1 MPGTAPTQTW
11 HLQAVTPFPREP
23 GSLLRPPL
31 AKAETGL
38 ADAACGLPWPFA
50 GVLGLQTNRGHAHR
64 GKGHQTSQG
73 TGEVL
78 EREGGI
84 ELCTGPGNL
93 IPSTGTPPSHH
104 QGKGG
109 TTDLSPAA
117 TQTGRTESPE
127 PLAPSR
133 QRRHPFSHSLLPAGC
148 ARLWTG
154 VSSPHV
160 KGNVSCPLP
169 VLQQAAAEPSFS
181 WRSFPSALR
190 ADSCRLPTDRGAF
203 GRGERSGWGA
213 WEQQPG
219 QCRARSRAPR
229 QREHA
234 AGPGSG
240 PGAPGARGSGG
251 SAARDGEAADV
262 AQLHGQGEA
271 PAAPSRDSSCG
282 SERAARAAEP
292 KRGRG
297 AERALTCARV
307 PGSRGTHSTSSGSS
321 SDLMGTW
328 WQQIREMTKLGWE
341 GGSFSATAVPRQPRV
356 PRQPGAVSPH
366 AFRARV
372 TR

>member
-1 MPGTAPTQTW
+1 MQLVGCPGRLQGSWGCRPTGAMP
-11 HLQAVTPFPREP
+11 
-23 GSLLRPPL
+23 
-31 AKAETGL
+31 
-38 ADAACGLPWPFA
+38 
-50 GVLGLQTNRGHAHR
+50 
-64 GKGHQTSQG
+64 
-73 TGEVL
+73 TGEKATKPARAQ
-78 EREGGI
+78 EKFWREKGGI

-104 QGKGG
+104 RGKGG

-160 KGNVSCPLP
+160 RGNVSCPLP

-271 PAAPSRDSSCG
+271 PAAPSRGSPCG

-292 KRGRG
+292 ERGRG

-341 GGSFSATAVPRQPRV
+341 GGSFSAAAVPRQPRV